1 MNKTLLIATLS
12 AAVLVAACESRAP
25 STAEREQVQQERTQ
39 NSLLTATPLP
49 ELSRSVE
56 REQLVR
62 RAERLNT
69 ENINGCITLISY
81 GRVIG
86 QFNVDGKP
94 SSLNSYLTGDQRAVR
109 LPVQGSSTGSNET
122 ENASGA
128 TTGGYR
134 MDALVESPDVDGAY
148 GENVDGIF
156 FFEGGSNAYVE
167 WRGDYFYTDQCLTL
181 NERPLLTRARP

>member
-1 MNKTLLIATLS
+1 MKIIPAF
-12 AAVLVAACESRAP
+12 AVLLLAAACGEQRVR
-25 STAEREQVQQERTQ
+25 STAEVEQRQQERTQ
-39 NSLLTATPLP
+39 NTLITATPLP

-56 REQLVR
+56 REQIVR

-86 QFNVDGKP
+86 QFNVDGKA
-94 SSLNSYLTGDQRAVR
+94 SSLNSYLTGTERAVR
-109 LPVQGSSTGSNET
+109 LPVQGSST
-122 ENASGA
+122 A
-128 TTGGYR
+128 TNSEDRQLYNY

-156 FFEGGSNAYVE
+156 FFEAGSNAYVE
-167 WRGDYFYTDQCLTL
+167 WHGDYFYTDQCLTL
-181 NERPLLTRARP
+181 NERPLLTRQR